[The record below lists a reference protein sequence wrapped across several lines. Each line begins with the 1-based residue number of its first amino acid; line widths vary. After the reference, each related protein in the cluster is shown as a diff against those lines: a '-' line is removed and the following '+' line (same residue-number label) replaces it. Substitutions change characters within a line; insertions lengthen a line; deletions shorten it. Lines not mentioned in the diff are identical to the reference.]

1 MHRRSRDPRGAELTG
16 GSDIGLAAGSRLT
29 FDSLGLVGYLPA
41 NAETVG
47 SGLETLARFLH
58 VNNNAAVPYLVGEDG
73 LAALGC
79 EPFGPGYWG
88 IGQLMFGALA
98 ILTNALR
105 TICGTEFRLRAVTFA
120 YRAPAD
126 RHSFRRFVRAP
137 VSFDDTRSAVSFDR
151 AWLARRISGADP
163 ALRRLVERQ
172 LRLMK
177 PTRDRPTTADQ
188 MQRVIRTLLLAGSV
202 TEEQAARAFEMHRRT
217 LARRLHD
224 AGTSFQEQLD
234 QARSEVAR
242 SLLERSNTAIADIA
256 TKLGYAR
263 TASFTRAFQR
273 WEGTTPGR
281 WRRAARAS

>member
-105 TICGTEFRLRAVTFA
+105 TICGRDFRLRAVTFV
-120 YRAPAD
+120 YGAPAD
-126 RHSFRRFVRAP
+126 RHAFRRFFRAP
-137 VSFDDTRSAVSFDR
+137 YPS
-151 AWLARRISGADP
+151 
-163 ALRRLVERQ
+163 
-172 LRLMK
+172 
-177 PTRDRPTTADQ
+177 TTHEAAFASTVRGSRGRFQ
-188 MQRVIRTLLLAGSV
+188 PRTLHAAASSNGSF
-202 TEEQAARAFEMHRRT
+202 AC
-217 LARRLHD
+217 
-224 AGTSFQEQLD
+224 
-234 QARSEVAR
+234 
-242 SLLERSNTAIADIA
+242 
-256 TKLGYAR
+256 
-263 TASFTRAFQR
+263 
-273 WEGTTPGR
+273 
-281 WRRAARAS
+281 